1 MNTVISIPEDNKMLN
16 IRNFILD
23 PLSVIIKL
31 AIIGNKPIGTKLLI
45 QNNVIYFQE
54 PGIFQSVCR
63 IFFNSN
69 RSDLQYMYNPI
80 QLACNHFLS
89 KEFIQKTPRIKNLF
103 LCAQNGVKKIIETY
117 KTCSIITL
125 CLNYYLAIITNYVD
139 QKFNDSLFYKDGM
152 TNLYSTD
159 IINKLYE
166 QWSDEKIKL
175 VLDIISFLMKDSFA
189 SNNVKSLENIMEN
202 IDNSTQMILNS
213 V

>member
-1 MNTVISIPEDNKMLN
+1 MNISSLPEDNKMLN
-16 IRNFILD
+16 IRNFLLD

-45 QNNVIYFQE
+45 QNNIIYFQE
-54 PGIFQSVCR
+54 PGIFQAVCR

-80 QLACNHFLS
+80 QLACQYFLS
-89 KEFIQKTPRIKNLF
+89 KDFIQKTPRIKNLF
-103 LCAQNGVKKIIETY
+103 LCAQNGVKKLMETY
-117 KTCSIITL
+117 KNCSIITL

-139 QKFNDSLFYKDGM
+139 QKFNDSIFYNDGM
-152 TNLYSTD
+152 TNLYSKE
-159 IINKLYE
+159 IVNKLYY

-175 VLDIISFLMKDSFA
+175 VLDIISFLMKDTLA

-202 IDNSTQMILNS
+202 IDNSTQFILNS

>member
-1 MNTVISIPEDNKMLN
+1 MNISSLPEDNKMLN
-16 IRNFILD
+16 IRNFLLD

-45 QNNVIYFQE
+45 QNNIIYFQE
-54 PGIFQSVCR
+54 PGIFQAVCR

-80 QLACNHFLS
+80 QLACQYFLS
-89 KEFIQKTPRIKNLF
+89 KDFIQKTPRIKNLF
-103 LCAQNGVKKIIETY
+103 LCAQNGVKKIMETY
-117 KTCSIITL
+117 KNCSIITL

-139 QKFNDSLFYKDGM
+139 QKFNDSIFYNDGM
-152 TNLYSTD
+152 TNLYSKE
-159 IINKLYE
+159 IVNKLYY

-175 VLDIISFLMKDSFA
+175 VLDIISFLMKDTLA

-202 IDNSTQMILNS
+202 IDNSTQFILNS

>member
-1 MNTVISIPEDNKMLN
+1 
-16 IRNFILD
+16 
-23 PLSVIIKL
+23 
-31 AIIGNKPIGTKLLI
+31 
-45 QNNVIYFQE
+45 
-54 PGIFQSVCR
+54 
-63 IFFNSN
+63 
-69 RSDLQYMYNPI
+69 MYNPI

>member
-1 MNTVISIPEDNKMLN
+1 MNITSLPEDNKMLN
-16 IRNFILD
+16 IRNFLLD

-31 AIIGNKPIGTKLLI
+31 SIIGNKPIGTKLLI
-45 QNNVIYFQE
+45 QNNIIYFQE
-54 PGIFQSVCR
+54 PGIFQAVCR

-80 QLACNHFLS
+80 QLACQYFLS
-89 KEFIQKTPRIKNLF
+89 KDFIQKTPRIKNLF
-103 LCAQNGVKKIIETY
+103 LCAQNGVKKLMETY
-117 KTCSIITL
+117 KNCSIITL

-139 QKFNDSLFYKDGM
+139 QKFNDSIFYKDGM
-152 TNLYSTD
+152 TNLYSKE
-159 IINKLYE
+159 IVNKLYD

-175 VLDIISFLMKDSFA
+175 VLDIISFLMKDTLA

-202 IDNSTQMILNS
+202 IDNSTQFILNS